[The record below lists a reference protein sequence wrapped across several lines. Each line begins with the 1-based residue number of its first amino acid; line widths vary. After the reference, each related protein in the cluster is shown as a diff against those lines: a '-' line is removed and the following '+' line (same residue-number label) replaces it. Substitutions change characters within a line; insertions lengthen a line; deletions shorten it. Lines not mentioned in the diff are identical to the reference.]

1 MHNLT
6 PPSSICP
13 FTQVTVVCYQDG
25 GGGGGVTEGV
35 IELLWEGGGV
45 FFGIFLS
52 VDLLKRTSSYLERQ
66 GSHLSRTLSSAGI
79 AQLGER

>member
-1 MHNLT
+1 M
-6 PPSSICP
+6 
-13 FTQVTVVCYQDG
+13 G
-25 GGGGGVTEGV
+25 
-35 IELLWEGGGV
+35 GGGV

-52 VDLLKRTSSYLERQ
+52 IDLFKWTSSYLERQ